1 MVQASALE
9 ITPTLSGSQALHQ
22 INQDILPGKP
32 QFVIQP
38 KTHRPT
44 QIPSCIPSSPT
55 NSPGDSSADS
65 PASEPTC
72 CQSEIILTHFPRRKP
87 RNQPALVPW
96 NSPAFSPTRT
106 PTNYPWQFHLQRTFR
121 ISKHSAFQSS
131 SFVPRNAS
139 LRLIVK
145 FLAASAWNHQWCQ
158 WRSEITANFSNSS
171 RLDLKSSTIQAMVQV
186 ANLSTCL
193 VFSIRWTYGHSKV
206 FSKLF
211 SKLSSQS
218 SQFVID
224 CEILCRVLLIDNHGM
239 HPHKFQVL
247 LQALTQDILPLQRL
261 IVQFPAASSLLITYC
276 AFPTAFILIREI
288 LAMLQDFLQAIDP
301 SMPTVNCGVSCRFH
315 LKSLAM
321 SAKIWNHC
329 WFHWWFKA
337 GSKISG
343 HSSNS

>member
-1 MVQASALE
+1 M
-9 ITPTLSGSQALHQ
+9 
-22 INQDILPGKP
+22 
-32 QFVIQP
+32 
-38 KTHRPT
+38 
-44 QIPSCIPSSPT
+44 
-55 NSPGDSSADS
+55 
-65 PASEPTC
+65 
-72 CQSEIILTHFPRRKP
+72 
-87 RNQPALVPW
+87 
-96 NSPAFSPTRT
+96 
-106 PTNYPWQFHLQRTFR
+106 
-121 ISKHSAFQSS
+121 
-131 SFVPRNAS
+131 
-139 LRLIVK
+139 K

-301 SMPTVNCGVSCRFH
+301 SMPTVNCGVSCCFH